1 MILISITHQHIILYT
16 SSYILGDIYGMDPM
30 SIPTYVT
37 VKLAVATGMAQGNK
51 KTFQKLLSELVRSAK
66 RRAKDASLNQ
76 GRPPS

>member
-1 MILISITHQHIILYT
+1 
-16 SSYILGDIYGMDPM
+16 MDPM